1 MKVCIV
7 GVGAIGGMIGYRLA
21 GVGCE
26 VSGLARGATLEALKK
41 EGLRYTEAPSGG
53 PGSPGPS
60 ATPGHATADDA
71 AADGERAAVGMTGL
85 DRAPIRASACA
96 AELGRQDLVVLAVK
110 GPALASVAP
119 SIAPLLGP
127 ETIMLPAMN
136 GVPWWFFQGFG
147 GSLAGTSL
155 RSVDPEGAVARAIP
169 PEAIVGCVVH
179 CGASCPEPGLVRAL
193 PRKQLILG
201 EPSGAESSRVR
212 ALAALLAE
220 AGFDAPV
227 SDCIQRDIWY
237 KLWGNMTMNPI
248 SAITGATMDRIL
260 DDPQVAEFCRRI
272 MEEARR
278 VGAKIG
284 CAIDQSVEARFA
296 ITRGLGAFKTSMLQD
311 IEAKRPVELDALVA
325 APAEIGALLGEP
337 TPNIDTL
344 LGLARLQARVLSLYP
359 PAK

>member
-41 EGLRYTEAPSGG
+41 HGLRYTEAPQGG
-53 PGSPGPS
+53 PGSPDS
-60 ATPGHATADDA
+60 A
-71 AADGERAAVGMTGL
+71 AAPGADIAAVGMTGL
-85 DRAPIRASACA
+85 GRAPIRASADA

-110 GPALASVAP
+110 GPALAAAAP

-127 ETIMLPAMN
+127 GTTVLPAMN

-147 GSLAGTSL
+147 GSLAGTCL
-155 RSVDPEGAVARAIP
+155 RSIDPDGAVAGAIP
-169 PEAIVGCVVH
+169 PESIVGCVVH

-201 EPSGAESSRVR
+201 EPSGTDSPRVR
-212 ALAALLAE
+212 VLAALLAE

-248 SAITGATMDRIL
+248 SALTGATMDRIL
-260 DDPQVAEFCRRI
+260 DDPQVAEFCRQI

-311 IEAKRPVELDALVA
+311 VEAGKPLELDALVGA
-325 APAEIGALLGEP
+325 VAEIG
-337 TPNIDTL
+337 DL
-344 LGLARLQARVLSLYP
+344 LGLQTPAIDILLGLTRLRARMEGLYP
-359 PAK
+359 EEA